1 MQLTAVEAS
10 RIHLELAQEFSQAL
24 KEMEAADLLH
34 LILLP
39 SERGLA
45 VALSRRL
52 STVLMGFV
60 HLQLLGRNLKA
71 QGLKK
76 SRLDRSM
83 LQNLREWVLA

>member
-39 SERGLA
+39 SE
-45 VALSRRL
+45 
-52 STVLMGFV
+52 
-60 HLQLLGRNLKA
+60 
-71 QGLKK
+71 
-76 SRLDRSM
+76 
-83 LQNLREWVLA
+83 